1 MQINIRA
8 SNKFL
13 NDTKISG
20 KYTSTLFFLII
31 LQYSCITD
39 TILCFV
45 NILRMAYFTSRWLF
59 LFYNEVANWWRGER
73 ETVFKSTEALLRFSL
88 YFFLRN
94 NDYQI
99 KVFLSQVFYRCVKQ
113 PLGLAKR
120 KVNNLEKTST
130 KMVISWFRLA
140 GMEFCPVLPGS
151 RQCYKFFRNF
161 ILQLHVTSFIP
172 ARRNPSFELP
182 GCRFAGKKFSHV
194 VSSACLS
201 AMKKSINTSVWKI
214 YRSTFQ

>member
-1 MQINIRA
+1 MFRQHFKNGVFHFQMAA
-8 SNKFL
+8 SV
-13 NDTKISG
+13 
-20 KYTSTLFFLII
+20 
-31 LQYSCITD
+31 LQWSSKLVKRC
-39 TILCFV
+39 
-45 NILRMAYFTSRWLF
+45 SR
-59 LFYNEVANWWRGER
+59 NTE
-73 ETVFKSTEALLRFSL
+73 KSTEALLGFSL

-99 KVFLSQVFYRCVKQ
+99 KVIISQVFYKCVKQ

-130 KMVISWFRLA
+130 KVVISWFRLA

-151 RQCYKFFRNF
+151 RQCYKFFKNF
-161 ILQLHVTSFIP
+161 IFQLHVTSFIP

-182 GCRFAGKKFSHV
+182 GCRFAGNKFSY
-194 VSSACLS
+194 CLS